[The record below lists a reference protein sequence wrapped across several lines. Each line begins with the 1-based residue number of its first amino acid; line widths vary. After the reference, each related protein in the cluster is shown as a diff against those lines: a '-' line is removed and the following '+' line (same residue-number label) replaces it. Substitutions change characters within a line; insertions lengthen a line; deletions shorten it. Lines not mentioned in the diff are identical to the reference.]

1 MINLFLK
8 KWHKQFENVK
18 SIVSY
23 INDSDFFYI
32 ITLELISALNDFD
45 DGQNYDELNEELGK
59 HMYFSLFGD
68 SITLEKLKVLVH
80 PNIENGDKYGE
91 GDIYWL
97 TVKSLEELFKEHHSE
112 ILIDISTRI
121 ESNELDD
128 VAIYTV
134 LKILDRLEG

>member
-23 INDSDFFYI
+23 INDSDFFHI

-59 HMYFSLFGD
+59 HMYLSLFGD
-68 SITLEKLKVLVH
+68 SITLEKLKVL
-80 PNIENGDKYGE
+80 
-91 GDIYWL
+91 DIQIL
-97 TVKSLEELFKEHHSE
+97 KMVINMEKE
-112 ILIDISTRI
+112 IFIGLQ
-121 ESNELDD
+121 
-128 VAIYTV
+128 
-134 LKILDRLEG
+134 